1 MVLQSYYMHRL
12 IRLKSVFASSSQRK
26 HPSLPFHSST
36 MCSALGKTAA
46 QVANMGQA
54 AQDDA
59 YDDYACLVRKKQ
71 PTVTHSPAVHLRL
84 FEVG

>member
-1 MVLQSYYMHRL
+1 
-12 IRLKSVFASSSQRK
+12 
-26 HPSLPFHSST
+26 
-36 MCSALGKTAA
+36 MCSVLGKTAA

-59 YDDYACLVRKKQ
+59 YNDYVCIVHKKQ